1 MTSYTSTM
9 RRAARPEP
17 RHLFAVGDAVH
28 MKSGFRQL
36 ADDKGIYRVTATMPA
51 RDGVPQYRIRNDE
64 ERYERV
70 TTQEHLLPAVSVQ
83 PSSRTSLLERTFGH
97 G

>member
-1 MTSYTSTM
+1 MISYTPT

-17 RHLFAVGDAVH
+17 RHLFAIGDAVH

-36 ADDKGIYRVTATMPA
+36 ADEKGVYRVTATMPA
-51 RDGVPQYRIRNDE
+51 RDGVPQYRIRNDD
-64 ERYERV
+64 ERHERV
-70 TTQEHLLPAVSVQ
+70 TTQEHLLPANSAPQ
-83 PSSRTSLLERTFGH
+83 SSRSSLIERTFRH